1 MRDASPAVFIMRL
14 LAEIPLQAATLLGR
28 QGNGRFRSRRNR
40 PSRKGGSRFTWSL
53 ELESDVDEIFRTA
66 KAGIPNSAFPVPS
79 KPLQPFNQLLIAGRS

>member
-1 MRDASPAVFIMRL
+1 MPVRPFSSCVSWQRFLCKPPRCSGDK
-14 LAEIPLQAATLLGR
+14 AT
-28 QGNGRFRSRRNR
+28 
-40 PSRKGGSRFTWSL
+40 GGSGRAETARHGKEEVDSLGAL